1 MLFWFIATSI
11 WSVWYVF
18 RDPKFDYRLLAIAS
32 LIPDVL
38 DGLVGLVGFVGFAGI
53 IGFGGG
59 AGPFHSVVTSVVVLF
74 GIMLATFGRRPIR
87 QRLLAIPIGMFMHLI
102 FDGAFTDAKIF
113 WWPLTGTNIPG
124 TNILGTPLPSLERGI
139 WNIPLEIIGGFAL
152 IIAWRYFSLSDAS
165 RRRLFLGKGKL
176 SRDKLRDGKLSD
188 TKLHDM
194 TVN

>member
-38 DGLVGLVGFVGFAGI
+38 DGLVGFVGLAGIVGFD
-53 IGFGGG
+53 GG

-113 WWPLTGTNIPG
+113 WWPFTGTSIAKINMID
-124 TNILGTPLPSLERGI
+124 TSLPSIERGI
-139 WNIPLEIIGGFAL
+139 WNLPLEIIGVFAL
-152 IIAWRYFSLSDAS
+152 VIAWRYFALSDAS

-176 SRDKLRDGKLSD
+176 SRVKLRDGA
-188 TKLHDM
+188 
-194 TVN
+194 VNKC

>member
-18 RDPKFDYRLLAIAS
+18 RVPNFDYRLLAIAS

-38 DGLVGLVGFVGFAGI
+38 DGLVGFVGLAGI
-53 IGFGGG
+53 IGLGGG
-59 AGPFHSVVTSVVVLF
+59 AGPFHSVITSVVVLF
-74 GIMLATFGRRPIR
+74 GIMLATIGRRPIR

-113 WWPLTGTNIPG
+113 WWPLTGTNIPKI
-124 TNILGTPLPSLERGI
+124 NMIDLPLPSLERGV
-139 WNIPLEIIGGFAL
+139 WNLPLEIIGVFAL

-165 RRRLFLGKGKL
+165 RRRLFLVKGKL
-176 SRDKLRDGKLSD
+176 SRDKLSDGA
-188 TKLHDM
+188 
-194 TVN
+194 VNKC